1 MFQIARKPIAI
12 FALFA
17 CTLLPTAAET
27 MAANRIVEV
36 FNPAVAGSSVDYGQM
51 GYVDDDGYFISV
63 AGEKILG
70 AWAEFTFIPESR
82 LDAERFTAEMA
93 VPVLDAP
100 GELFRVT
107 ASQLIPLGNGR
118 YRATFTSKQ
127 FNGTVRTGR
136 YSVEVF
142 GTNASGATVPLHGRL
157 SDDSGFYFSVTRPD

>member
-1 MFQIARKPIAI
+1 MSQTVRKSIVA
-12 FALFA
+12 FALLA
-17 CTLLPTAAET
+17 GTMLPAAGT

-51 GYVDDDGYFISV
+51 GYTDDDGNFISV

-70 AWAEFTFIPESR
+70 AWAEFTFIPEGR
-82 LDAERFTAEMA
+82 LDVGRFTAEMA

-100 GELFRVT
+100 SELFHVSS
-107 ASQLIPLGNGR
+107 SQLVPIGNGR

-142 GTNASGATVPLHGRL
+142 GTNAKGETVPLRGRL
-157 SDDSGFYFSVTRPD
+157 TDDSGFYFSVTQPD